1 MFILNFQE
9 LLDPSMK
16 KGGIKQR
23 MTHSWL
29 QAGACPPF
37 VCVCRDY
44 ALSVTA
50 L

>member
-16 KGGIKQR
+16 KGGFKQR

-29 QAGACPPF
+29 QAGACPLSLF
-37 VCVCRDY
+37 VGEIL